1 MRRGS
6 ETRLSA
12 TAPHLEIDAGQARR
26 IALAAQGF
34 DVPRPRTRAELR
46 HVRRALASV
55 AVLQL
60 DSVNVLCR
68 SHYMPV
74 FSRIGGYDRA
84 ILDGLAEHEPASG
97 DGPPRRRLPRE
108 LFEYWAH
115 QASLIPI
122 GYQPLFRWRM
132 ARAEQESWNFVARVG
147 KEQPEL
153 IERVLGLVA
162 ERGPLRGSEASIA
175 PQPRTQR
182 AMWEWSEG
190 KNALEYLFYEGRV
203 STARRVSF
211 ERFYD
216 LTERVLPQ
224 EILELPTPP
233 EEDAQRQ
240 LLRISAARLGV
251 ATEEDLGDY
260 FRLPRK
266 VSRARVSELID
277 EGELQQ
283 VGVEGWSAPGLV
295 LGTLRPPRAIHA
307 RALLS
312 PFDSLI
318 WARKR
323 TSRLFGFDYRLEIYV
338 PAAKR
343 VFGYYVLPFLLG
355 ETLVARV
362 DLKSDRQ
369 TGALLVLGAFAEQG
383 VDRAY
388 VASELAAELRQL
400 ADWLALERV
409 EVSGRRDLSRELAG
423 AVKSLA

>member
-1 MRRGS
+1 V
-6 ETRLSA
+6 
-12 TAPHLEIDAGQARR
+12 TARSPEVELDAGQARR

-34 DVPRPRTRAELR
+34 DVQRPRARAELR

-55 AVLQL
+55 AALQL

-74 FSRIGGYDRA
+74 FSRIGAYDRA
-84 ILDGLAEHEPASG
+84 ILDALAEHEPVSA
-97 DGPPRRRLPRE
+97 DGPARSRLSRE

-132 ARAEQESWNFVARVG
+132 ARAEQESWNFVARVSQ
-147 KEQPEL
+147 EQPEL

-162 ERGPLRGSEASIA
+162 ERGPLRGSEASVKPTA
-175 PQPRTQR
+175 RAER
-182 AMWEWSEG
+182 AMWEWSDG

-203 STARRVSF
+203 STARRVRF

-216 LTERVLPQ
+216 LTERVLPK
-224 EILELPTPP
+224 EILDLPTPP

-240 LLRISAARLGV
+240 LLRIAAARLGV
-251 ATEEDLGDY
+251 ATEDDLGDY

-266 VSRARVSELID
+266 VSRARVSELIE

-283 VGVEGWSAPGLV
+283 VGVERWPAPGLT
-295 LGTLRPPRAIHA
+295 LGTLRPARRINA

-318 WARKR
+318 WSRKR
-323 TSRLFGFDYRLEIYV
+323 TTRLFGFDYRLEIYV

-343 VFGYYVLPFLLG
+343 VYGYYVLPFLLG

-369 TGALLVLGAFAEQG
+369 AGALLVLGAFAEHG

-388 VASELAAELRQL
+388 VAGELAAELRQL
-400 ADWLALERV
+400 ADWLGLERI
-409 EVSGRRDLSRELAG
+409 EVPGGGDLSRELAD
-423 AVKSLA
+423 AVKSLP

>member
-1 MRRGS
+1 M
-6 ETRLSA
+6 TA
-12 TAPHLEIDAGQARR
+12 TTPAAEINAGEARR

-34 DVPRPRTRAELR
+34 DVRRPRARAELR

-74 FSRIGGYDRA
+74 FSRIGAYDRA
-84 ILDGLAEHEPASG
+84 ILDALAGHEPTSA
-97 DGPPRRRLPRE
+97 DGPPRSRLPRE

-122 GYQPLFRWRM
+122 GYQPLLRWRM
-132 ARAEQESWNFVARVG
+132 ARADQESWNFVARVG
-147 KEQPEL
+147 QQQPEL
-153 IERVLGLVA
+153 VERVLALVA
-162 ERGPLRGSEASIA
+162 ERGPLRGAQASA
-175 PQPRTQR
+175 ESPARGAR
-182 AMWEWSEG
+182 AMWEWSEA
-190 KNALEYLFYEGRV
+190 KTALEYLFYAGRV
-203 STARRVSF
+203 STAKRVRF
-211 ERFYD
+211 ERIYD

-224 EILELPTPP
+224 DVLDRPTPP
-233 EEDAQRQ
+233 EEDAQRE
-240 LLRISAARLGV
+240 LLQIAAARLGV

-266 VSRARVSELID
+266 VSRARVFELID
-277 EGELQQ
+277 AGVLQQ
-283 VGVEGWSAPGLV
+283 VGVEGWSAPALA
-295 LGTLRPPRAIHA
+295 LGPVRPARRINA

-318 WARKR
+318 WSRKR
-323 TSRLFGFDYRLEIYV
+323 TSRLFGFDFRLEIYV

-343 VFGYYVLPFLLG
+343 VYGYYVLPFLLG

-369 TGALLVLGAFAEQG
+369 AGALLVLGAFAEHG

-388 VASELAAELRQL
+388 VAGELAVELRQL
-400 ADWLALERV
+400 ADWLGLERV
-409 EVSGRRDLSRELAG
+409 EVARRGGLSRELAG
-423 AVKSLA
+423 AVKSVRQALAAPPA